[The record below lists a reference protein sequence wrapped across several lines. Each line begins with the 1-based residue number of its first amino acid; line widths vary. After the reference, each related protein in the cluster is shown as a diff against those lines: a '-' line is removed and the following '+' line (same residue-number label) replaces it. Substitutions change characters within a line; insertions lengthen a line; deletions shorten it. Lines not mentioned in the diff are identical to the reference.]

1 MTHKIGR
8 HQDAA
13 DRTMKD
19 IRPQTRKRHCS
30 PLSIVLGSRRIARG
44 RKLIVQIQV
53 EVLKQKYP
61 AMNIKLW
68 KSIHTVI
75 VLPF

>member
-1 MTHKIGR
+1 M
-8 HQDAA
+8 A
-13 DRTMKD
+13 
-19 IRPQTRKRHCS
+19 
-30 PLSIVLGSRRIARG
+30 LARG

-61 AMNIKLW
+61 ALDIKRW